1 MICCGFFHPPQSY
14 LAGDHTLATLSPH
27 NLADLKE
34 NLAVFDTGQSA
45 AVRACSVL
53 YISQVGYV
61 LYGSS
66 LTGVGHQIAHS
77 ASAYSSVVGTGCHL

>member
-45 AVRACSVL
+45 S
-53 YISQVGYV
+53 SQ
-61 LYGSS
+61 SMF
-66 LTGVGHQIAHS
+66 
-77 ASAYSSVVGTGCHL
+77 